1 MTEQTPELAS
11 PDALTVDQKLD
22 KIMEAVAFQSQVLVS
37 ALVAFDK
44 KLQESSS
51 FAKKESKIIKPVM

>member
-1 MTEQTPELAS
+1 MTTEEKVE
-11 PDALTVDQKLD
+11 DLTDSQKLD

-44 KLQESSS
+44 KLQES
-51 FAKKESKIIKPVM
+51 AKSKAESRIIKPVM

>member
-1 MTEQTPELAS
+1 MSEE
-11 PDALTVDQKLD
+11 LTVDQKLD

-44 KLQESSS
+44 KLQKE
-51 FAKKESKIIKPVM
+51 ESKIIKPVL